1 MKKIKQKNIDKHN
14 EKKAQNSDNPP
25 VEEEKIDYI
34 KYIAFQVVLGTILLI
49 AMMIVLYMLQMDS
62 KHIITIL
69 IAYFPYLYIKKD
81 APKQLHIL
89 SWSVYAGII
98 IFAIFFR

>member
-14 EKKAQNSDNPP
+14 EKKAQNSNNIIQ
-25 VEEEKIDYI
+25 EEKIDYI

-49 AMMIVLYMLQMDS
+49 AMMVVLYMLQMDS

-69 IAYFPYLYIKKD
+69 IAYFPYLYIKK
-81 APKQLHIL
+81 KCTQTTSYTLMEYLCRCYYICN
-89 SWSVYAGII
+89 
-98 IFAIFFR
+98 IF